1 MLKYQLLFVLLI
13 AGCAVQPTPTKP
25 IKQVEAT
32 PNKPAYTLY
41 VPPEEIWPEDYQSPP
56 KVCASPFR
64 GSILE
69 R

>member
-1 MLKYQLLFVLLI
+1 MIILLSLLVLI
-13 AGCAVQPTPTKP
+13 IGCAVQPTPAKT
-25 IKQVEAT
+25 IKQVET
-32 PNKPAYTLY
+32 TLNKPAYTLY
-41 VPPEEIWPEDYQSPP
+41 VPPEEIWPDEYQSPP